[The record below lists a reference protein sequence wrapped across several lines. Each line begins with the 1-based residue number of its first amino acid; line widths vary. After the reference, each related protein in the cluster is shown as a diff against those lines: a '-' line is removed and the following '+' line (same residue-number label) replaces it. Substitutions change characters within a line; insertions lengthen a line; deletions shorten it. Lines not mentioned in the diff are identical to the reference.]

1 MKLRSLLVTLAA
13 LCVGTAAHADEGM
26 WLYSAPPR
34 AQIKAKYGFDLTD
47 AWLDHVRLSS
57 VRFNS
62 GGSASFV
69 SGEGLVI
76 TNHHVAA
83 DSLQKM
89 GSQKNN
95 YLRDGFYAKTAAE
108 EIKCNDLEVNVL
120 QSIEDVTSPPALLPS
135 SPSFEAYGRLFR
147 DNPMLSYLL
156 NSTIVSGLA
165 VIANLVFCSLAAYP
179 LARMRFAG
187 RGLVLALVVA
197 TILIPFQVVMIPLY
211 LLMVQVGL
219 RNTLWALIIP
229 QAATAFGIF
238 LLRQSFLGVPVEL
251 EEAARSDGCTSIGEW
266 WNVMLPAARADLI
279 TLAMFVFIGTW
290 SDFLWPLVILDDPK
304 LYTLPLG
311 LQQLASSFSLDWRLV
326 AAGSVVSI
334 LPVLV
339 IFIGLQRYI
348 LPSASGD
355 AVKG

>member
-1 MKLRSLLVTLAA
+1 MKNRSRALGTNALQLGLLLLLALA
-13 LCVGTAAHADEGM
+13 MLVPLL
-26 WLYSAPPR
+26 WL
-34 AQIKAKYGFDLTD
+34 
-47 AWLDHVRLSS
+47 
-57 VRFNS
+57 
-62 GGSASFV
+62 V
-69 SGEGLVI
+69 S
-76 TNHHVAA
+76 T
-83 DSLQKM
+83 SLK
-89 GSQKNN
+89 GP
-95 YLRDGFYAKTAAE
+95 AE
-108 EIKCNDLEVNVL
+108 NIF
-120 QSIEDVTSPPALLPS
+120 TSPPALLPS
-135 SPSFEAYGRLFR
+135 QPSVEAYGRLFR
-147 DNPMLSYLL
+147 DNPMLTYLL

-251 EEAARSDGCTSIGEW
+251 EEAARSDGCSPIGEW

>member
-1 MKLRSLLVTLAA
+1 MKNRSRALGTNALQLGLLLLLALA
-13 LCVGTAAHADEGM
+13 MLVPLL
-26 WLYSAPPR
+26 WL
-34 AQIKAKYGFDLTD
+34 
-47 AWLDHVRLSS
+47 
-57 VRFNS
+57 
-62 GGSASFV
+62 V
-69 SGEGLVI
+69 S
-76 TNHHVAA
+76 T
-83 DSLQKM
+83 SLK
-89 GSQKNN
+89 GP
-95 YLRDGFYAKTAAE
+95 AE
-108 EIKCNDLEVNVL
+108 NIF
-120 QSIEDVTSPPALLPS
+120 TSPPALLPAQ
-135 SPSFEAYGRLFR
+135 PSFEAYGRLFR
-147 DNPMLSYLL
+147 DNPMLTYLL

-251 EEAARSDGCTSIGEW
+251 EEAARSDGCSPIGEW

-334 LPVLV
+334 LPVLA
-339 IFIGLQRYI
+339 IFIGLQRFI

>member
-1 MKLRSLLVTLAA
+1 MIGPAPWLRRSL
-13 LCVGTAAHADEGM
+13 
-26 WLYSAPPR
+26 
-34 AQIKAKYGFDLTD
+34 
-47 AWLDHVRLSS
+47 
-57 VRFNS
+57 
-62 GGSASFV
+62 V
-69 SGEGLVI
+69 SGALQLTLLLLIALAMLVPLFWLVS
-76 TNHHVAA
+76 T
-83 DSLQKM
+83 SLK
-89 GSQKNN
+89 GP
-95 YLRDGFYAKTAAE
+95 AE
-108 EIKCNDLEVNVL
+108 DIF
-120 QSIEDVTSPPALLPS
+120 TTPPALLPS
-135 SPSFEAYGRLFR
+135 QPSLEAYGRLFR
-147 DNPMLSYLL
+147 DNPMLGYIV
-156 NSTIVSGLA
+156 NSSIVSGLA
-165 VIANLVFCSLAAYP
+165 VLANLLFCSLAAYP

-211 LLMVQVGL
+211 LLMVQLGL
-219 RNTLWALIIP
+219 RNTLWALILP

-238 LLRQSFLGVPVEL
+238 LLRQSFAGVPVEL
-251 EEAARSDGCTSIGEW
+251 EEAARIDGCTPVGEW
-266 WNVMLPAARADLI
+266 WNVMIPAARADLI

-339 IFIGLQRYI
+339 LFIGLQRYI

>member
-1 MKLRSLLVTLAA
+1 MAEPISGRSRSLAASALQLAVLLLLALVVLVP
-13 LCVGTAAHADEGM
+13 LF
-26 WLYSAPPR
+26 WL
-34 AQIKAKYGFDLTD
+34 
-47 AWLDHVRLSS
+47 
-57 VRFNS
+57 
-62 GGSASFV
+62 V
-69 SGEGLVI
+69 S
-76 TNHHVAA
+76 T
-83 DSLQKM
+83 SLK
-89 GSQKNN
+89 GP
-95 YLRDGFYAKTAAE
+95 AE
-108 EIKCNDLEVNVL
+108 DIF
-120 QSIEDVTSPPALLPS
+120 TMPPALLPS
-135 SPSFEAYGRLFR
+135 QPSLDAYRRLFN
-147 DNPMLSYLL
+147 DNPMLGYLL
-156 NSTIVSGLA
+156 NSTVVSALA
-165 VIANLVFCSLAAYP
+165 VLANLLFCSLAAYP

-211 LLMVQVGL
+211 LLMVQLGL

-229 QAATAFGIF
+229 QAATAFGIY
-238 LLRQSFLGVPVEL
+238 LLRQSFSGVPVEL
-251 EEAARSDGCTSIGEW
+251 EEAARIDGCSPVGEW

-326 AAGSVVSI
+326 AAGAVVSI
-334 LPVLV
+334 LPVLLL
-339 IFIGLQRYI
+339 FIGLQRYI